1 MIAVKILTFSF
12 FKKTNQNEYK
22 FSQKHAKYTIN
33 NLGKILA
40 IFSISGILVTNW
52 SKDAL
57 FWVLKF

>member
-22 FSQKHAKYTIN
+22 ISQIHAKYTIN
-33 NLGKILA
+33 NLGKILV
-40 IFSISGILVTNW
+40 IFSISGILFTNW